1 MPTADVDNLMDFLE
15 QLQRKQTSGS
25 KLSDSSRLKMVIQVG
40 LGFLLVGLALPT
52 EAWLLSQS
60 GLNESSYHVRH
71 LSMHFSRVFLS
82 VNVENSDSPTLIEAQ
97 WPVSYFPMPT
107 VVFPH
112 IDVHAK
118 GNHDDCSLLQQ
129 AHWSQVD
136 ALSRLWVMD
145 IGLPGGG
152 RCSPRLFVFDLLRN
166 NAELLRIDC
175 GHHIKAND
183 TESLVVQ
190 MGPKGPGCEHERHIY
205 FILGKVAEIIA
216 YDILEQ
222 TWSIRSLESHKYE
235 NMNQSFPIKPVDFT
249 FGIQGELILAD
260 QDGDLYSSVDR
271 LEKNELATNS
281 ISNSIKLTHLGS
293 LLGSSRSM
301 IIDNFGTLYYVIPK
315 FGAVVRCAKLANI
328 TAEGNE
334 IIYLTSKNIQ
344 QIFFTSND
352 ALWVLSDRVLN
363 AKDMCFPSL

>member
-1 MPTADVDNLMDFLE
+1 
-15 QLQRKQTSGS
+15 
-25 KLSDSSRLKMVIQVG
+25 MVTQVVLC
-40 LGFLLVGLALPT
+40 LGVLLVGLALAS

-60 GLNESSYHVRH
+60 DLNESSYYVRH

-82 VNVENSDSPTLIEAQ
+82 VNVESNEFATLIEAQ

-107 VVFPH
+107 VVFPNA
-112 IDVHAK
+112 DVHAN
-118 GNHDDCSLLQQ
+118 GDHDDCSLLQQ

-145 IGLPGGG
+145 IGVPGS
-152 RCSPRLFVFDLLRN
+152 RCPPRLF
-166 NAELLRIDC
+166 A
-175 GHHIKAND
+175 AND
-183 TESLVVQ
+183 TQSLVVQ
-190 MGPKGPGCEHERHIY
+190 MGPKGPGCEQERHIY
-205 FILGKVAEIIA
+205 FIVGHGAGNSRLRRPGTDMATSPIA
-216 YDILEQ
+216 K
-222 TWSIRSLESHKYE
+222 S
-235 NMNQSFPIKPVDFT
+235 
-249 FGIQGELILAD
+249 QGELILCD
-260 QDGDLYSSVDR
+260 QDGDLYSTVDR
-271 LEKNELATNS
+271 LEMEGKHELLSTS
-281 ISNSIKLTHLGS
+281 IENSIKLTHLGS

-363 AKDMCFPSL
+363 AQDMCFPSL

>member
-1 MPTADVDNLMDFLE
+1 M
-15 QLQRKQTSGS
+15 
-25 KLSDSSRLKMVIQVG
+25 MVTQVV
-40 LGFLLVGLALPT
+40 LLVGLALAS

-60 GLNESSYHVRH
+60 DLNEASYYVRH

-82 VNVENSDSPTLIEAQ
+82 VNVESNESATLIEAQ

-107 VVFPH
+107 VVFPNAE
-112 IDVHAK
+112 VHAN
-118 GNHDDCSLLQQ
+118 GDHDDCSLLQQ

-145 IGLPGGG
+145 IGVPGS
-152 RCSPRLFVFDLLRN
+152 RCPPRLFVFDLIRN

-175 GHHIKAND
+175 GQHIGANASQ
-183 TESLVVQ
+183 SLVVQ
-190 MGPKGPGCEHERHIY
+190 MGPKGPGCEQERHIY
-205 FILGKVAEIIA
+205 FIVGQVPEILA
-216 YDILEQ
+216 YDVLEQ
-222 TWSIRSLESHKYE
+222 TWQRRSLQSHKFE
-235 NMNQSFPIKPVDFT
+235 HMNQSFPIKPVDFT
-249 FGIQGELILAD
+249 FGLQGELILCD
-260 QDGDLYSSVDR
+260 QDGDLYSTVDR
-271 LEKNELATNS
+271 LEMEGKQELLSTS
-281 ISNSIKLTHLGS
+281 IENSIKLTHLGS

-363 AKDMCFPSL
+363 AQDMCFPSL

>member
-1 MPTADVDNLMDFLE
+1 
-15 QLQRKQTSGS
+15 
-25 KLSDSSRLKMVIQVG
+25 MVTQGVLG
-40 LGFLLVGLALPT
+40 LGFLIGLVGLLLAT
-52 EAWLLSQS
+52 DAWLLSES
-60 GLNESSYHVRH
+60 GLNESSYKVRH

-82 VNVENSDSPTLIEAQ
+82 VNVEGNDAPTLIEAQ

-112 IDVHAK
+112 IEVHSM
-118 GNHDDCSLLQQ
+118 GDHEDCSLVQQ

-136 ALSRLWVMD
+136 ALSRLWVID
-145 IGLPGGG
+145 IGFPGST
-152 RCSPRLFVFDLLRN
+152 CSPRLFVFDLMRN

-175 GHHIKAND
+175 GQHIAAND
-183 TESLVVQ
+183 TQSLTVQ

-205 FILGKVAEIIA
+205 FILGKEPVLLA

-222 TWSIRSLESHKYE
+222 TWHRLALESNKYE

-249 FGIQGELILAD
+249 FGIQGELILSD
-260 QDGDLYSSVDR
+260 QDGDLYSTVDR
-271 LEKNELATNS
+271 LEVEGKSELATNS
-281 ISNSIKLTHLGS
+281 ISSSIKLTHLGS

-328 TAEGNE
+328 TAKGNE

-363 AKDMCFPSL
+363 AKDMCFPS